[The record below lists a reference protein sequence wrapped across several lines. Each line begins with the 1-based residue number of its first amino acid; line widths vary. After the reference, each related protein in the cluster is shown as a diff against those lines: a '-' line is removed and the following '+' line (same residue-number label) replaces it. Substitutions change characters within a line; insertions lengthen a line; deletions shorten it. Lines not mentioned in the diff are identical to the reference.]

1 MQVSRPSSHVPSG
14 GGGEGGGKG
23 EVKEKE
29 EGGEKEERRERRGR
43 RKREEGEGR
52 VCLLQASWLM
62 NFQWF
67 SCLHSHLTAVLR
79 PLMCSM
85 SGFVWAL
92 RAQTQVH
99 ACAATDISPGSVF

>member
-1 MQVSRPSSHVPSG
+1 MER
-14 GGGEGGGKG
+14 K
-23 EVKEKE
+23 KR
-29 EGGEKEERRERRGR
+29 GEKG
-43 RKREEGEGR
+43 EGEGR
-52 VCLLQASWLM
+52 GRRERGECVYSRLAGLRTFNGSPV
-62 NFQWF
+62 
-67 SCLHSHLTAVLR
+67 STSHLTAVLR